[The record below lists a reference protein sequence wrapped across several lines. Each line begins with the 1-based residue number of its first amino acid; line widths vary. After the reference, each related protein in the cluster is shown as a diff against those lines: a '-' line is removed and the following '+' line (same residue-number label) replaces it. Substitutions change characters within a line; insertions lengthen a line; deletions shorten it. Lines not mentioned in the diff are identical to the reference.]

1 MKQFANETKWS
12 NLYCQLD
19 KQAKNNDPIIFVT
32 IPIDVTE
39 DEVNDVIQEL
49 RSLYNFK
56 DYSISRNNN
65 KIKGIRHA

>member
-12 NLYCQLD
+12 NFYYQLD
-19 KQAKNNDPIIFVT
+19 RQAKNNDPIIFAT
-32 IPIDVTE
+32 IPIDVKE
-39 DEVNDVIQEL
+39 DEINNVIQEL

-65 KIKGIRHA
+65 KIKGVRYV